1 MSENIL
7 KVINEIFAEVFGDES
22 LVLSRATTSNDIAKW
37 DSLNNMRLV
46 VNLEEHFNIRV
57 SLKDIQSWKN
67 IGDLCDWITKNTEQ

>member
-7 KVINEIFAEVFGDES
+7 KVINEIFEEVFGDEG
-22 LVLSRATTSNDIAKW
+22 LVLSRATTSNDIEKW

-46 VNLEEHFNIRV
+46 VALEKHFNIRV

-67 IGDLCDWITKNTEQ
+67 IGDLCDWITNNIE

>member
-7 KVINEIFAEVFGDES
+7 KEINEIFEEVFGDEGI
-22 LVLSRATTSNDIAKW
+22 VLSRATTSNDIEKW

-46 VNLEEHFNIRV
+46 VALEKHFNIRV

-67 IGDLCDWITKNTEQ
+67 IGDLCDWITNNIE